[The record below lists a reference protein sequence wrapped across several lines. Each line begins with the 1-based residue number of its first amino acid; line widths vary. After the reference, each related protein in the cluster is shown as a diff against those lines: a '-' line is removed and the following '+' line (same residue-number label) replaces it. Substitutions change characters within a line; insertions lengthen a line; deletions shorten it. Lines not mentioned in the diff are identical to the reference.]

1 MASDDSHL
9 AALRVVQVR
18 AIAEFEEIQLKA
30 QAKHAQTRAIAN
42 NSEIHDIFNAVFDSD
57 KPAPTFAPAP
67 FDVKCAL
74 LYTQPNPNYPNTYKI
89 SRYAGADTTTF
100 PARVVVSKYQ
110 VVIGHEFKYQTD
122 IEFDIDNYGNL
133 LHVESGLYLIFNRA
147 PFPAAAFRFLLFN
160 NKQIFTYKKAPNK
173 YWLEPTMLTQYNYIN
188 VATEQVFFNNAQ
200 EFIPENMHAIFVYM
214 HKMRDALSTRV
225 SAPPPLYDTPQ
236 HAAPQYD
243 AQHQQIVLMR
253 AEIVDLNNT
262 IAKLKHELDGAKATI
277 GRFKETQKMMRSI
290 VPPEDDEL
298 Q

>member
-74 LYTQPNPNYPNTYKI
+74 LYTQNEPNPNYPNTYKI

-122 IEFDIDNYGNL
+122 IEI
-133 LHVESGLYLIFNRA
+133 
-147 PFPAAAFRFLLFN
+147 
-160 NKQIFTYKKAPNK
+160 
-173 YWLEPTMLTQYNYIN
+173 LTKIANI
-188 VATEQVFFNNAQ
+188 QVL
-200 EFIPENMHAIFVYM
+200 V
-214 HKMRDALSTRV
+214 
-225 SAPPPLYDTPQ
+225 
-236 HAAPQYD
+236 
-243 AQHQQIVLMR
+243 
-253 AEIVDLNNT
+253 
-262 IAKLKHELDGAKATI
+262 
-277 GRFKETQKMMRSI
+277 
-290 VPPEDDEL
+290 
-298 Q
+298 